1 MITSIRSRGW
11 TGKVLVGM
19 MVLQRQDRF
28 YTARCDRMSRC
39 SSRRCSWRTLRAWCQ
54 PCRTCGV
61 YLDVSCS
68 LKKRYQGCWS
78 QMLSLLWWYVW
89 YLWKNVRI
97 CLICQG
103 SSVIYSRQGALWA
116 QICEIADSAS
126 AEYCSTFL
134 CLSVSQSVCVSQ
146 TWHLIIPPLFKVLDH
161 TNHIFSER

>member
-19 MVLQRQDRF
+19 MVLQRQGRF

-116 QICEIADSAS
+116 QICEIC
-126 AEYCSTFL
+126 CSL
-134 CLSVSQSVCVSQ
+134 CPRWWCRVWGWLIDCLIVWLFIVHHLLDWTTKRSQESNKS
-146 TWHLIIPPLFKVLDH
+146 
-161 TNHIFSER
+161 